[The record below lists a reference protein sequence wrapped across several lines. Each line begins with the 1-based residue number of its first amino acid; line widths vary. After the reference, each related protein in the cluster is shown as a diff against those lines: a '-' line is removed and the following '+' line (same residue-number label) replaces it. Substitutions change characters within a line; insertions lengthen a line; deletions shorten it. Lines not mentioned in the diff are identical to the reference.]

1 MNSSPQPRNVNVTS
15 ALPGRILFGAAYYAE
30 YQPYERLTTDLDL
43 MAQAGFSV
51 IRVGESVWSTWEP
64 EDGRFALDWLQP
76 VLDEAHARD
85 ISVIIGTPTYAVPP
99 WLRRKYP
106 ETAAQRAPGQAIPY
120 GGRQDAD
127 FTHPAFRHLA
137 ERVVR
142 KIVARYAG
150 HPAVI
155 GWQVDNEPG
164 IELLHNPAVFQ
175 GFVDHLR
182 TTYGDVETLNDRW
195 GLTYWS
201 HRIADWSQLWT
212 PDGNT
217 TPSYD
222 LAWRRYQAQLTTDFI
237 GWQADIVRELADP
250 GQFVTTCIDMG
261 RKALDEG
268 ALGQR
273 LDVAATN
280 LYFPMQDGLRHPAPA
295 EPPRA
300 GRPWWL
306 PWSGAWALYLKS
318 DLSYGIRRE
327 PFLVTETHAQSI
339 GESHVNYPAYD
350 GQWRQAVWTMVARGA
365 AAVEYW
371 HWHTL
376 HFGLETHW
384 GGVLGHNLEPGRCYE
399 ELARTGGEL
408 QQAGDVLAGLE
419 PEADVAILYS
429 LESKWAL
436 EFQPPI
442 AAGAGGDPDRG
453 AYDRVVATLHQGLFD
468 AGLQAAVLNPRQ
480 LGTDPAALAARWP
493 VLVVPAL
500 YVAGDELLSL
510 LEQYA
515 HHGGH
520 LLLTFRSGYADEDA
534 RPRPRVMPGV
544 LREAVG
550 AHYLEYTNLAEPVPV
565 TGLDGRATAWADALV
580 PDTATPLAWYEHPH
594 VGRWPAVVTNEHGA
608 GRVTY
613 LGTLPDPAMAR
624 GLARWVAETTLPD
637 DPWGD
642 RPGSVTVTGAR
653 AADGRRL
660 RFVSNWSWETAP
672 LRLPVPVMDLLSGET
687 LDAGTEFSLGPW
699 DVRVLIERDTQN
711 TQDAQHTEIQEERR

>member
-1 MNSSPQPRNVNVTS
+1 MNSRPPKNVNVND
-15 ALPGRILFGAAYYAE
+15 LPRRILFGAAYYAE

-43 MAQAGFSV
+43 MAEAGFSV

-64 EDGRFALDWLQP
+64 EDGRFELDWLQP

-106 ETAAQRAPGQAIPY
+106 ETAAHRATGRPAPY

-127 FTHPAFRHLA
+127 FSHPAFRYLA
-137 ERVVR
+137 ERVIR
-142 KIVARYAG
+142 KIVPRYAD

-164 IELLHNPAVFQ
+164 IEILHNPAVFQ
-175 GFVDHLR
+175 GFVDHVR
-182 TTYGDVETLNDRW
+182 TTYGDVAALNDRW

-201 HRIADWSQLWT
+201 HRISEWSQLWT

-222 LAWRRYQAQLTTDFI
+222 LAWRRYQADLTTDFI
-237 GWQADIVRELADP
+237 GWQARIVRELAAP
-250 GQFVTTCIDMG
+250 GQFVTTCIDLG
-261 RKALDEG
+261 RRALDEV
-268 ALGQR
+268 ALASQ

-280 LYFPMQDGLRHPAPA
+280 IYFPMQDGLRHPAPA
-295 EPPRA
+295 DPSAA

-306 PWSGAWALYLKS
+306 PWAGAWALYLKS

-350 GQWRQAVWTMVARGA
+350 GQWRQAVWAMVARGA
-365 AAVEYW
+365 SAIEYW

-384 GGVLGHNLEPGRCYE
+384 GGVLGHSLQPGRCYE
-399 ELARTGGEL
+399 ELSRAGAEL

-419 PEADVAILYS
+419 PEAEVAILYS

-442 AAGAGGDPDRG
+442 AAGTSGDPDRL
-453 AYDRVVATLHQGLFD
+453 AYDRVVATLYQGLFD
-468 AGLQAAVLNPRQ
+468 AGLQAAVLSPRQ
-480 LGTDPAALAARWP
+480 LGTDAASLAARWP

-500 YVAGDELLSL
+500 YVASDELLEL

-534 RPRPRVMPGV
+534 RPRPQVMPGV

-550 AHYLEYTNLAEPVPV
+550 AHYLEYTNLAEPVRV
-565 TGLDGRATAWADALV
+565 TGPDGGFDGRATAWADALV
-580 PDTATPLAWYEHPH
+580 PDTAKPLATYDHPH
-594 VGRWPAVVTNEHGA
+594 LGRWPAAVTNEHGT

-613 LGTLPDPAMAR
+613 LGTLPDAALAR
-624 GLARWVAETTLPD
+624 QLARWVAKTTLPE
-637 DPWGD
+637 DPWRA
-642 RPGSVTVTGAR
+642 RPASVTVTGAR

-660 RFVSNWSWETAP
+660 RFVSNWSWEAAP
-672 LRLPVPVMDLLSGET
+672 VRLPVPAMDLLSGEA
-687 LDAGTEFSLGPW
+687 LEAGSEFSLGAW
-699 DVRVLIERDTQN
+699 DVRVFVERDTGITGN
-711 TQDAQHTEIQEERR
+711 RQEERR

>member
-1 MNSSPQPRNVNVTS
+1 MNSRASKNVNVND
-15 ALPGRILFGAAYYAE
+15 LPRRILFGAAYYAE
-30 YQPYERLTTDLDL
+30 YQPYERLATDLDL
-43 MAQAGFSV
+43 MAEAGFSV

-64 EDGRFALDWLQP
+64 EDGRFELDWLQP

-106 ETAAQRAPGQAIPY
+106 ETAAHRATGRPAPY

-127 FTHPAFRHLA
+127 FSHPAFRYLA
-137 ERVVR
+137 ERVIR
-142 KIVARYAG
+142 KIVPRYAD

-164 IELLHNPAVFQ
+164 MEILHNPAVFQ

-182 TTYGDVETLNDRW
+182 TTYGDVGTLNDRW

-201 HRIADWSQLWT
+201 HRISEWSQLWT

-222 LAWRRYQAQLTTDFI
+222 LAWRRYQADLTTDFI
-237 GWQADIVRELADP
+237 GWQARIVRELAAP
-250 GQFVTTCIDMG
+250 GHFVTTCVDLG
-261 RKALDEG
+261 RKALDEV
-268 ALGQR
+268 ALGR
-273 LDVAATN
+273 ELDVAATN
-280 LYFPMQDGLRHPAPA
+280 IYFPMQDGLRHPAPEDPSA
-295 EPPRA
+295 V

-350 GQWRQAVWTMVARGA
+350 GQWRQAVWAMVARGA
-365 AAVEYW
+365 SAVEYW

-384 GGVLGHNLEPGRCYE
+384 GGVLGHSLQPGRCYG
-399 ELARTGGEL
+399 ELSRTGAEL
-408 QQAGDVLAGLE
+408 RQAGETLAGLE
-419 PEADVAILYS
+419 PDADVAILYS

-442 AAGAGGDPDRG
+442 AAGTSGDPDRS

-468 AGLQAAVLNPRQ
+468 AGLQAAVLSPRQ
-480 LGTDPAALAARWP
+480 LGTDAAALAARWP

-500 YVAGDELLSL
+500 YVASDELLEL

-515 HHGGH
+515 RHGGH
-520 LLLTFRSGYADEDA
+520 LLLTFRSGYADEEA

-550 AHYLEYTNLAEPVPV
+550 AHYLEYTNLAEPVRV
-565 TGLDGRATAWADALV
+565 TGPDGGFDGRATAWADALV
-580 PDTATPLAWYEHPH
+580 PDTAKPLAMYDHPH
-594 VGRWPAVVTNEHGA
+594 LGRWPAAVTNEHGS

-613 LGTLPDPAMAR
+613 LGTLPDAALASR
-624 GLARWVAETTLPD
+624 LARWVAETTLPE
-637 DPWGD
+637 DPWHA
-642 RPGSVTVTGAR
+642 RPASVTVTGAR

-672 LRLPVPVMDLLSGET
+672 VRLPVPATDLLSGEA
-687 LDAGTEFSLGPW
+687 LEAGSEFSLGAW
-699 DVRVLIERDTQN
+699 DVRVLVERDTGITGN
-711 TQDAQHTEIQEERR
+711 RQEERR